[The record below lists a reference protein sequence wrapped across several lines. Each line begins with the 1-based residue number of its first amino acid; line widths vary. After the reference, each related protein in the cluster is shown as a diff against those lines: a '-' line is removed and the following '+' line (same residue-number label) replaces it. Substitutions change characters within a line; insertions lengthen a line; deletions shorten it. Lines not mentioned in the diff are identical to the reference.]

1 MFRIDGAHLCWAM
14 ENLADDHIVNHIVV
28 PDDDKHWAKI
38 ALDRMMA
45 VS

>member
-1 MFRIDGAHLCWAM
+1 V
-14 ENLADDHIVNHIVV
+14 VNHIVV

-38 ALDRMMA
+38 ALDRMMS

>member
-1 MFRIDGAHLCWAM
+1 M

-28 PDDDKHWAKI
+28 PGDDKHWAKV

>member
-1 MFRIDGAHLCWAM
+1 
-14 ENLADDHIVNHIVV
+14 VNHIVV
-28 PDDDKHWAKI
+28 PDDEKRWAKV